1 MGDQEQSLKA
11 SAASNPGAV
20 LLQARTALGLSREQ
34 LAERLRMR
42 PHQIEALECHHKERW
57 PEAVFTIAQV
67 RRLAAALGLDPE
79 PVVESFRAD
88 LGQQTKEASPAAKA
102 VFQLGRSE
110 PTAQAKREEGQR
122 DWLHDSKR
130 DSKKESNVS
139 PVKFKRPTWLFPSI
153 GVVALLA
160 VGGIAIQR
168 NLPALQGQL
177 ATLPKL
183 WEKAPSKPTPDE
195 TVAATPKPQPKTLE
209 LSLSEPVWMS
219 VRELVGQKQL
229 FEGLMQ
235 PGPHSFP
242 LGTGVQVL
250 AGRPDLVMA
259 HIGDQPAKALGSI
272 ETIQWVTFKPPVA
285 ALNAT
290 DQSSS

>member
-1 MGDQEQSLKA
+1 MGDQNQPLNA
-11 SAASNPGAV
+11 SARSNPGAV

-34 LAERLRMR
+34 LAEQLHMR
-42 PHQIEALECHHKERW
+42 PHQIEALECHQQERW

-67 RRLAAALGLDPE
+67 RRLASALGLDAE
-79 PVVESFRAD
+79 PVVEAFRTD
-88 LGQQTKEASPAAKA
+88 LSQQTTEASPAAKA

-122 DWLHDSKR
+122 DWLHESKKDSKA
-130 DSKKESNVS
+130 KAS
-139 PVKFKRPTWLFPSI
+139 PVRFQRPSWLVPSI

-160 VGGIAIQR
+160 IGGVAISR

-177 ATLPKL
+177 AAIPKL
-183 WEKAPSKPTPDE
+183 WPKAPAKPSADAA
-195 TVAATPKPQPKTLE
+195 VAATPKPQPTTLD

-219 VRELVGQKQL
+219 VRQLVGQKQL

-285 ALNAT
+285 AGSPTAPNAG
-290 DQSSS
+290 

>member
-1 MGDQEQSLKA
+1 MGDQNQPLNA
-11 SAASNPGAV
+11 SASSNPGAV

-34 LAERLRMR
+34 LAEQLHMR
-42 PHQIEALECHHKERW
+42 PHQIEALECHQQERW

-67 RRLAAALGLDPE
+67 RRLATALGLDAE
-79 PVVESFRAD
+79 PVVEAFRAD
-88 LGQQTKEASPAAKA
+88 LSQQTTEASPAAKA

-110 PTAQAKREEGQR
+110 PKAQAKREEGQR
-122 DWLHDSKR
+122 DWLHESKKDSKT
-130 DSKKESNVS
+130 KAS
-139 PVKFKRPTWLFPSI
+139 PVRFQRPSWLVPSI

-160 VGGIAIQR
+160 IGGVAISR

-177 ATLPKL
+177 AAIPKL
-183 WEKAPSKPTPDE
+183 WPKTPAKPSADAA
-195 TVAATPKPQPKTLE
+195 VAATPKPQPTTLD

-219 VRELVGQKQL
+219 VRQLVGQKQL

-285 ALNAT
+285 AGSPTAPNAG
-290 DQSSS
+290 

>member
-1 MGDQEQSLKA
+1 MGNQDLQGVNPTP
-11 SAASNPGAV
+11 SNPGAV
-20 LLQARTALGLSREQ
+20 LLQTRTALGLSREQ
-34 LAERLRMR
+34 LAERLHMR
-42 PHQIEALECHHKERW
+42 PHQIEALECHQRERW

-67 RRLAAALGLDPE
+67 RRLAAALGLDAE
-79 PVVESFRAD
+79 PVVEAFRAD
-88 LGQQTKEASPAAKA
+88 LGQQSNEASPAAKA

-110 PTAQAKREEGQR
+110 PTAHAKREEGQR
-122 DWLHDSKR
+122 DWLHESKKDSKA
-130 DSKKESNVS
+130 S
-139 PVKFKRPTWLFPSI
+139 PVKFQRPSWLVPSI

-160 VGGIAIQR
+160 IGGVAIGR

-177 ATLPKL
+177 AALPKL
-183 WEKAPSKPTPDE
+183 WPKSPAKPSPDAA
-195 TVAATPKPQPKTLE
+195 VAATPKPQPKTLE

-219 VRELVGQKQL
+219 VRQLAGQKQL

-285 ALNAT
+285 AGSAAAPNAG
-290 DQSSS
+290 

>member
-1 MGDQEQSLKA
+1 MGDQNQPLNA
-11 SAASNPGAV
+11 SARSNPGAV

-34 LAERLRMR
+34 LAEQLHMR
-42 PHQIEALECHHKERW
+42 PHQIEALECHEQERW

-67 RRLAAALGLDPE
+67 RRLASALGLDAE
-79 PVVESFRAD
+79 PVVEAFRAD
-88 LGQQTKEASPAAKA
+88 LSQQTTEASPAAKA

-122 DWLHDSKR
+122 DWLHESKKDSKA
-130 DSKKESNVS
+130 KAS
-139 PVKFKRPTWLFPSI
+139 PVRFQRPTWLAPSI

-160 VGGIAIQR
+160 IGGVAISR

-177 ATLPKL
+177 AAIPKL
-183 WEKAPSKPTPDE
+183 WPKAPAKPSADAA
-195 TVAATPKPQPKTLE
+195 VAATPKPQPTTLD

-219 VRELVGQKQL
+219 VRQLVGQKQL

-285 ALNAT
+285 AGSPTAPNAG
-290 DQSSS
+290 

>member
-1 MGDQEQSLKA
+1 MGDQNQPLNA
-11 SAASNPGAV
+11 SARSNPGAV
-20 LLQARTALGLSREQ
+20 LLQARTALGLTREQ
-34 LAERLRMR
+34 LAEQLHMR
-42 PHQIEALECHHKERW
+42 PHQIEALECHQQERW

-67 RRLAAALGLDPE
+67 RRLATALGLDAE
-79 PVVESFRAD
+79 PVVEAFRAD
-88 LGQQTKEASPAAKA
+88 LSQQTTEASPAAKA

-122 DWLHDSKR
+122 DWLHESKKDSKA
-130 DSKKESNVS
+130 KAS
-139 PVKFKRPTWLFPSI
+139 PVRFQRPSWLVPSI

-160 VGGIAIQR
+160 IGGVAISR

-177 ATLPKL
+177 AAIPKL
-183 WEKAPSKPTPDE
+183 WPKAPAKPSADAA
-195 TVAATPKPQPKTLE
+195 VAATPKPQPTTLD

-219 VRELVGQKQL
+219 VRQLVGQKQL

-285 ALNAT
+285 AGSPTAPNAG
-290 DQSSS
+290 

>member
-1 MGDQEQSLKA
+1 MGDQNQPLN
-11 SAASNPGAV
+11 AAAPSNPGAV

-34 LAERLRMR
+34 LAERLHMR
-42 PHQIEALECHHKERW
+42 PHQIEALECHQQERW

-67 RRLAAALGLDPE
+67 RRLAAALGLDAE
-79 PVVESFRAD
+79 PVVEAFRAD
-88 LGQQTKEASPAAKA
+88 LSQQTNEASPAAKA

-122 DWLHDSKR
+122 DWLHE
-130 DSKKESNVS
+130 SKKDNKTKAS
-139 PVKFKRPTWLFPSI
+139 PVRFQRPSWLVPSI
-153 GVVALLA
+153 GVIALLA
-160 VGGIAIQR
+160 IGGVAISR

-177 ATLPKL
+177 AAIPKL
-183 WEKAPSKPTPDE
+183 WPKTPAKPSADAA
-195 TVAATPKPQPKTLE
+195 VAATPKPQPTTLD

-219 VRELVGQKQL
+219 VRQLVGQKQL

-285 ALNAT
+285 AASATAPNAG
-290 DQSSS
+290 

>member
-1 MGDQEQSLKA
+1 MGDQNQPLNA
-11 SAASNPGAV
+11 SASSNPGAV

-34 LAERLRMR
+34 LAEQLHMR
-42 PHQIEALECHHKERW
+42 PHQIEALEFHQQERW

-67 RRLAAALGLDPE
+67 RRLATALGLDAE
-79 PVVESFRAD
+79 PVVEAFRAD
-88 LGQQTKEASPAAKA
+88 LSQQTTEASPAAKA

-122 DWLHDSKR
+122 DWLHESKKDSKA
-130 DSKKESNVS
+130 KAS
-139 PVKFKRPTWLFPSI
+139 PVRFQRPSWLVPSI

-160 VGGIAIQR
+160 IGGVAISR

-177 ATLPKL
+177 AAIPKL
-183 WEKAPSKPTPDE
+183 WPKAPAKPSADAA
-195 TVAATPKPQPKTLE
+195 VAATPKPQPTTLD

-219 VRELVGQKQL
+219 VRQLVGQKQL

-285 ALNAT
+285 AGSPTAPNAG
-290 DQSSS
+290 

>member
-1 MGDQEQSLKA
+1 MGDQNQPLN
-11 SAASNPGAV
+11 AATPSNPGAV

-34 LAERLRMR
+34 LAERLHMR
-42 PHQIEALECHHKERW
+42 PHQIEALECHQQERW

-67 RRLAAALGLDPE
+67 RRLAAALGLDAE
-79 PVVESFRAD
+79 PVVEAFRAD
-88 LGQQTKEASPAAKA
+88 LSQQTNEASPAAKA

-122 DWLHDSKR
+122 DWLHE
-130 DSKKESNVS
+130 SKKDNKTKAKAS
-139 PVKFKRPTWLFPSI
+139 PVRFQRPSWLVPSI

-160 VGGIAIQR
+160 IGGVAISR

-177 ATLPKL
+177 AAIPKL
-183 WEKAPSKPTPDE
+183 WPKTPAKPSADAA
-195 TVAATPKPQPKTLE
+195 VAATPKPQPETLE

-219 VRELVGQKQL
+219 VRQLAGQKQL

-285 ALNAT
+285 AASATAPNAG
-290 DQSSS
+290 

>member
-1 MGDQEQSLKA
+1 MGDQNQPLNA
-11 SAASNPGAV
+11 SARSNPGAV

-34 LAERLRMR
+34 LAERLHMR
-42 PHQIEALECHHKERW
+42 PHQIEALECHQRERW

-67 RRLAAALGLDPE
+67 RRLAAALGLDAE
-79 PVVESFRAD
+79 PVVEAFRAD
-88 LGQQTKEASPAAKA
+88 LGQQSNEASPAAKA

-110 PTAQAKREEGQR
+110 PTAHAKREEGQR
-122 DWLHDSKR
+122 DWLHESKKDSKA
-130 DSKKESNVS
+130 S
-139 PVKFKRPTWLFPSI
+139 PVKFQRPSWLVPSI

-160 VGGIAIQR
+160 IGGVAIGR

-177 ATLPKL
+177 AALPKL
-183 WEKAPSKPTPDE
+183 WPKSPAKPSPDAA
-195 TVAATPKPQPKTLE
+195 VAATPKPQPKTLE

-219 VRELVGQKQL
+219 VRQLAGQKQL

-259 HIGDQPAKALGSI
+259 HIGDQPAKALGSL
-272 ETIQWVTFKPPVA
+272 KR
-285 ALNAT
+285 
-290 DQSSS
+290 SSG

>member
-1 MGDQEQSLKA
+1 MGDQNQPLNA
-11 SAASNPGAV
+11 SARSNPGAV

-34 LAERLRMR
+34 LAEQLHMR
-42 PHQIEALECHHKERW
+42 PHQIEALECHQQERW

-67 RRLAAALGLDPE
+67 RRLASALGLDAE
-79 PVVESFRAD
+79 PVVEAFRAD
-88 LGQQTKEASPAAKA
+88 LSQQTTEASPAAKA

-122 DWLHDSKR
+122 DWLHESKKDSKA
-130 DSKKESNVS
+130 KAS
-139 PVKFKRPTWLFPSI
+139 PVHFQRPSWLVPSI

-160 VGGIAIQR
+160 IGGVAISR

-177 ATLPKL
+177 AAIPKL
-183 WEKAPSKPTPDE
+183 WPKAPAKPSADAA
-195 TVAATPKPQPKTLE
+195 VAATPKPQPTTLD

-219 VRELVGQKQL
+219 VRQLVGQKQL

-285 ALNAT
+285 AGSPTAPNAG
-290 DQSSS
+290 

>member
-1 MGDQEQSLKA
+1 MGDQNQPLNA
-11 SAASNPGAV
+11 SASSNPGAV

-34 LAERLRMR
+34 LAEQLHMR
-42 PHQIEALECHHKERW
+42 PHQIEALECHQQERW

-67 RRLAAALGLDPE
+67 RRLATALGLDAE
-79 PVVESFRAD
+79 PVVEAFRAD
-88 LGQQTKEASPAAKA
+88 LSQQTTEASPAAKA

-122 DWLHDSKR
+122 DWLHESKKDSKT
-130 DSKKESNVS
+130 KAS
-139 PVKFKRPTWLFPSI
+139 PVRFQRPSWLVPSI

-160 VGGIAIQR
+160 IGGVAISR

-177 ATLPKL
+177 AAIPKL
-183 WEKAPSKPTPDE
+183 WPKTPAKPSADAA
-195 TVAATPKPQPKTLE
+195 VAATPKPQPTTLD

-219 VRELVGQKQL
+219 VRQLVGQKQL

-285 ALNAT
+285 AGSPTAPNAG
-290 DQSSS
+290 

>member
-1 MGDQEQSLKA
+1 MGNQDLQGVNPTP
-11 SAASNPGAV
+11 SNPGAV

-34 LAERLRMR
+34 LAERLHMR
-42 PHQIEALECHHKERW
+42 PHQIEALECHQRERW

-67 RRLAAALGLDPE
+67 RRLAAALGLDAE
-79 PVVESFRAD
+79 PVVEAFRAD
-88 LGQQTKEASPAAKA
+88 LGQQSNEASPAAKA

-110 PTAQAKREEGQR
+110 PTAHAKREEGQR
-122 DWLHDSKR
+122 DWLHESKKDSKA
-130 DSKKESNVS
+130 S
-139 PVKFKRPTWLFPSI
+139 PVKFQRPSWLVPSI

-160 VGGIAIQR
+160 IGGVAIGR

-177 ATLPKL
+177 AALPKL
-183 WEKAPSKPTPDE
+183 WPKSPAKPSPDAA
-195 TVAATPKPQPKTLE
+195 VAATPKPQPTTLD

-219 VRELVGQKQL
+219 VRQLVGQKQL

-285 ALNAT
+285 SGSPTAPNAG
-290 DQSSS
+290 

>member
-1 MGDQEQSLKA
+1 MGNQDLQGVNPTP
-11 SAASNPGAV
+11 SNPGAV

-34 LAERLRMR
+34 LAERLHMR
-42 PHQIEALECHHKERW
+42 PHQIEALECHQRERW

-67 RRLAAALGLDPE
+67 RRLAAALGLDAE
-79 PVVESFRAD
+79 PVVEAFRAD
-88 LGQQTKEASPAAKA
+88 LGQQSNEASPAAKA
-102 VFQLGRSE
+102 GFQLGRSE
-110 PTAQAKREEGQR
+110 PTAHAKREEGQR
-122 DWLHDSKR
+122 DWLHESKKDSKA
-130 DSKKESNVS
+130 S
-139 PVKFKRPTWLFPSI
+139 PVKFQRPSWLVPSI

-160 VGGIAIQR
+160 IGGVAIGR

-177 ATLPKL
+177 AALPKL
-183 WEKAPSKPTPDE
+183 WPKSPAKPSPDAA
-195 TVAATPKPQPKTLE
+195 VAATPKPQPKTLE

-219 VRELVGQKQL
+219 VRQLAGQKQL

-285 ALNAT
+285 AGSAAAPNAG
-290 DQSSS
+290 

>member
-1 MGDQEQSLKA
+1 MGKQDPQSINPLP
-11 SAASNPGAV
+11 SNPGAV
-20 LLQARTALGLSREQ
+20 LLQARTSLGLSREQ
-34 LAERLRMR
+34 LAEQLHMR
-42 PHQIEALECHHKERW
+42 PHQIEALECHQQERW

-67 RRLAAALGLDPE
+67 RRLASALGLDAE
-79 PVVESFRAD
+79 PVVEAFRAD
-88 LGQQTKEASPAAKA
+88 LSQQTTEASPAAKA

-122 DWLHDSKR
+122 DWLHESKKDSKT
-130 DSKKESNVS
+130 KAS
-139 PVKFKRPTWLFPSI
+139 PVRFQRPSWLVPSI

-160 VGGIAIQR
+160 IGGVAISR

-177 ATLPKL
+177 AAIPKL
-183 WEKAPSKPTPDE
+183 WPKAPAKPSTDAA
-195 TVAATPKPQPKTLE
+195 VAATPKPQPTTLD

-219 VRELVGQKQL
+219 VRQLVGQKQL

-285 ALNAT
+285 AGSPTAPNAG
-290 DQSSS
+290 

>member
-1 MGDQEQSLKA
+1 MGDQNQPLNA
-11 SAASNPGAV
+11 SARSNPGAV

-34 LAERLRMR
+34 LAEQLHMR
-42 PHQIEALECHHKERW
+42 PHQIEALECHQQERW

-67 RRLAAALGLDPE
+67 RRLASALGLDAE
-79 PVVESFRAD
+79 PVVEAFRAD
-88 LGQQTKEASPAAKA
+88 LSQQTTEASPAAKA

-122 DWLHDSKR
+122 DWLHESKKDSKA
-130 DSKKESNVS
+130 KAS
-139 PVKFKRPTWLFPSI
+139 PVRFQRPSWLVPSI

-160 VGGIAIQR
+160 IGGVAISR

-177 ATLPKL
+177 AAIPKL
-183 WEKAPSKPTPDE
+183 WPKAPAKPSADAA
-195 TVAATPKPQPKTLE
+195 VAATPKPQPTTLD

-219 VRELVGQKQL
+219 VRQLVGQKQL

-285 ALNAT
+285 AGSPTAPNAG
-290 DQSSS
+290 

>member
-1 MGDQEQSLKA
+1 MGDQNQPLNA
-11 SAASNPGAV
+11 SASSNPGAV

-34 LAERLRMR
+34 LAEQLHMR
-42 PHQIEALECHHKERW
+42 PHQIEALECHQQERW

-67 RRLAAALGLDPE
+67 RRLASALGLDAE
-79 PVVESFRAD
+79 PVVEAFRAD
-88 LGQQTKEASPAAKA
+88 LSQQTTEASPAAKA

-122 DWLHDSKR
+122 DWLHESKKDSKT
-130 DSKKESNVS
+130 KAS
-139 PVKFKRPTWLFPSI
+139 PVRFQRPSWLVPSI

-160 VGGIAIQR
+160 IGGVAISR

-177 ATLPKL
+177 AAIPKL
-183 WEKAPSKPTPDE
+183 WPKTPAKPSVDAA
-195 TVAATPKPQPKTLE
+195 VAATPKPQPTTLD

-219 VRELVGQKQL
+219 VRQLVGQKQL

-285 ALNAT
+285 SGSPTAPNAG
-290 DQSSS
+290 

>member
-1 MGDQEQSLKA
+1 MGNQDLQGVTPTP
-11 SAASNPGAV
+11 SNPGAV

-34 LAERLRMR
+34 LAERLHMR
-42 PHQIEALECHHKERW
+42 PHQIEALECHQRERW

-67 RRLAAALGLDPE
+67 RRLAAALGLDAE
-79 PVVESFRAD
+79 PVVEAFRAD
-88 LGQQTKEASPAAKA
+88 LGQQSNEASPAAKA

-110 PTAQAKREEGQR
+110 PTAHAKREEGQR
-122 DWLHDSKR
+122 DWLHESKKDSKA
-130 DSKKESNVS
+130 S
-139 PVKFKRPTWLFPSI
+139 PVKFQRPSWLVPSI

-160 VGGIAIQR
+160 IGGVAIGR

-177 ATLPKL
+177 AALPKL
-183 WEKAPSKPTPDE
+183 WPKSPAKPSPDAA
-195 TVAATPKPQPKTLE
+195 VAATPKPQPKTLE

-219 VRELVGQKQL
+219 VRQLAGQKQL

-285 ALNAT
+285 AGSPTAPNAG
-290 DQSSS
+290 

>member
-1 MGDQEQSLKA
+1 MGDQNQPLNA
-11 SAASNPGAV
+11 SASSNPGAV

-34 LAERLRMR
+34 LAEQLHMR
-42 PHQIEALECHHKERW
+42 PHQIEALECHQQERW

-67 RRLAAALGLDPE
+67 RRLASALGLDAE
-79 PVVESFRAD
+79 PVVEAFRAD
-88 LGQQTKEASPAAKA
+88 LSQQTTEASPAAKA

-122 DWLHDSKR
+122 DWLHESKKDSKA
-130 DSKKESNVS
+130 KAS
-139 PVKFKRPTWLFPSI
+139 PVRFQRPSWLVPSI

-160 VGGIAIQR
+160 IGGVAISR

-177 ATLPKL
+177 AAIPKL
-183 WEKAPSKPTPDE
+183 WPKTPAKPSADAA
-195 TVAATPKPQPKTLE
+195 VAATPKPQPTTLD

-219 VRELVGQKQL
+219 VRQLVGQKQL

-285 ALNAT
+285 AGSPTAPNAG
-290 DQSSS
+290 

>member
-1 MGDQEQSLKA
+1 
-11 SAASNPGAV
+11 

-34 LAERLRMR
+34 LAERLHMR
-42 PHQIEALECHHKERW
+42 PHQIEALECHQQERW

-67 RRLAAALGLDPE
+67 RRLAAALGLDAE
-79 PVVESFRAD
+79 PVVEAFRAD
-88 LGQQTKEASPAAKA
+88 LSQQTKEASPAAKA

-122 DWLHDSKR
+122 DWLHE
-130 DSKKESNVS
+130 SKKDNKTKAS
-139 PVKFKRPTWLFPSI
+139 PVRFQRPSWLVPSI

-160 VGGIAIQR
+160 IGGVAISR

-177 ATLPKL
+177 AAIPKL
-183 WEKAPSKPTPDE
+183 WPKTPAKPSADAA
-195 TVAATPKPQPKTLE
+195 VAATPKPQPKTLE

-219 VRELVGQKQL
+219 VRQLAGQKQL

-285 ALNAT
+285 AASATAPNAG
-290 DQSSS
+290 

>member
-1 MGDQEQSLKA
+1 MGDQNQPLNA
-11 SAASNPGAV
+11 SARSNPGAV

-34 LAERLRMR
+34 LAEQLHMR
-42 PHQIEALECHHKERW
+42 PHQIEALECHQQERW

-67 RRLAAALGLDPE
+67 RRLASALGLDAE
-79 PVVESFRAD
+79 PVVEAFRAD
-88 LGQQTKEASPAAKA
+88 LSQQTTEASPAAKA

-122 DWLHDSKR
+122 DWLHESKKDSKA
-130 DSKKESNVS
+130 KAS
-139 PVKFKRPTWLFPSI
+139 PVRFQRPSWLVPSI

-160 VGGIAIQR
+160 IGGVAISR

-177 ATLPKL
+177 AAIPKL
-183 WEKAPSKPTPDE
+183 WPKAPAKPSADAA
-195 TVAATPKPQPKTLE
+195 VAATPKPQPTTRD

-219 VRELVGQKQL
+219 VRQLVGQKQL

-285 ALNAT
+285 AGSPTAPNAG
-290 DQSSS
+290 

>member
-1 MGDQEQSLKA
+1 MGDQNQPLNA
-11 SAASNPGAV
+11 SARSNPGAV

-34 LAERLRMR
+34 LAEQLHMR
-42 PHQIEALECHHKERW
+42 PHQIEALECHQQERW

-67 RRLAAALGLDPE
+67 RRLAAALGLDAE
-79 PVVESFRAD
+79 PVVEAFRAD
-88 LGQQTKEASPAAKA
+88 LSQQTTEASPAAKA

-110 PTAQAKREEGQR
+110 PTAQTKREEGQR
-122 DWLHDSKR
+122 DWLHE
-130 DSKKESNVS
+130 SKKDSQPKAS
-139 PVKFKRPTWLFPSI
+139 PVRFQRPSWLVPSI

-160 VGGIAIQR
+160 IGGVAISR

-177 ATLPKL
+177 AAIPKL
-183 WEKAPSKPTPDE
+183 WPKTPAKPSADAA
-195 TVAATPKPQPKTLE
+195 VAATPKAQPTTLD

-219 VRELVGQKQL
+219 VRQLAGQKQL

-285 ALNAT
+285 SGSPTAPNAG
-290 DQSSS
+290 

>member
-1 MGDQEQSLKA
+1 MGDQNQPLNA
-11 SAASNPGAV
+11 SARSNPGAV

-34 LAERLRMR
+34 LAEQLHMR
-42 PHQIEALECHHKERW
+42 PHQIEALECHQQERW

-67 RRLAAALGLDPE
+67 RRLASALGLDAE
-79 PVVESFRAD
+79 PVVEAFRAD
-88 LGQQTKEASPAAKA
+88 LSQQTTEASPAAKA

-122 DWLHDSKR
+122 DWLHESKKDSKT
-130 DSKKESNVS
+130 KAS
-139 PVKFKRPTWLFPSI
+139 PVRFQRPSWLVPSI

-160 VGGIAIQR
+160 IGGVAISR

-177 ATLPKL
+177 AAIPKL
-183 WEKAPSKPTPDE
+183 WPKAPAKPSADAA
-195 TVAATPKPQPKTLE
+195 VAATPKPQPTTLD

-219 VRELVGQKQL
+219 VRQLVGQKQL

-285 ALNAT
+285 AGSPTAPNAG
-290 DQSSS
+290 

>member
-1 MGDQEQSLKA
+1 MGDQNQPLNA
-11 SAASNPGAV
+11 SARSNPGAV

-34 LAERLRMR
+34 LAEQLHMR
-42 PHQIEALECHHKERW
+42 PHQIEALECHQQERW

-67 RRLAAALGLDPE
+67 RRLATALGLDAE
-79 PVVESFRAD
+79 PVVEAFRAD
-88 LGQQTKEASPAAKA
+88 LSQQTTEASPAAKA

-122 DWLHDSKR
+122 DWLHESKKDSKA
-130 DSKKESNVS
+130 KAS
-139 PVKFKRPTWLFPSI
+139 PVRFQRPSWLVPSI

-160 VGGIAIQR
+160 IGGVAISR

-177 ATLPKL
+177 AAIPKL
-183 WEKAPSKPTPDE
+183 WPKAPAKPSADAA
-195 TVAATPKPQPKTLE
+195 VAATPKPQPTTLD

-219 VRELVGQKQL
+219 VRQLVGQKQL

-285 ALNAT
+285 AGSPTAPNAG
-290 DQSSS
+290 

>member
-1 MGDQEQSLKA
+1 MGNQDLQGVNPTS
-11 SAASNPGAV
+11 SNPGAV

-34 LAERLRMR
+34 LAERLHMR
-42 PHQIEALECHHKERW
+42 PHQIEALECHQRERW

-67 RRLAAALGLDPE
+67 RRLAAALGLDAE
-79 PVVESFRAD
+79 PVVEAFRAD
-88 LGQQTKEASPAAKA
+88 LGQQSNEASPAAKA

-110 PTAQAKREEGQR
+110 PTAHAKREEGQR
-122 DWLHDSKR
+122 DWLHESKKDSKA
-130 DSKKESNVS
+130 S
-139 PVKFKRPTWLFPSI
+139 PVKFQRPSWLVPSI

-160 VGGIAIQR
+160 IGGVAISR

-177 ATLPKL
+177 AAIPKL
-183 WEKAPSKPTPDE
+183 WPKAPAKPSADAA
-195 TVAATPKPQPKTLE
+195 VAATPKPQPTTLD

-219 VRELVGQKQL
+219 VRQLVGQKQL

-259 HIGDQPAKALGSI
+259 HIGDQPAKTLGSI

-285 ALNAT
+285 AGSPTAPNAG
-290 DQSSS
+290 

>member
-1 MGDQEQSLKA
+1 MGDQNHPLNA
-11 SAASNPGAV
+11 SARSNPGAV

-34 LAERLRMR
+34 LAEQLHMR
-42 PHQIEALECHHKERW
+42 PHQIEALECHQQERW

-67 RRLAAALGLDPE
+67 RRLASALGLDAE
-79 PVVESFRAD
+79 PVVEAFRAD
-88 LGQQTKEASPAAKA
+88 LSQQTTEASPAAKA

-122 DWLHDSKR
+122 DWLHESKKDSKA
-130 DSKKESNVS
+130 KAS
-139 PVKFKRPTWLFPSI
+139 PVRFQRPSWLVPSI

-160 VGGIAIQR
+160 IGGVAISR

-177 ATLPKL
+177 AAIPKL
-183 WEKAPSKPTPDE
+183 WPKAPAKPSADAA
-195 TVAATPKPQPKTLE
+195 VAATPKPQPTTLD

-219 VRELVGQKQL
+219 VRQLVGQKQL

-285 ALNAT
+285 AGSPTAPNAG
-290 DQSSS
+290 

>member
-1 MGDQEQSLKA
+1 MGNQDLQGVNPTP
-11 SAASNPGAV
+11 SNPGAV

-34 LAERLRMR
+34 LAERLHMR
-42 PHQIEALECHHKERW
+42 PHQIEALECHQRERW

-67 RRLAAALGLDPE
+67 RRLAAALGLDAE
-79 PVVESFRAD
+79 PVVEAFRAD
-88 LGQQTKEASPAAKA
+88 LGQQSNEASPAAKA

-110 PTAQAKREEGQR
+110 PTAHAKREEGQR
-122 DWLHDSKR
+122 DWLHESKKDSKA
-130 DSKKESNVS
+130 S
-139 PVKFKRPTWLFPSI
+139 PVKFRRPSWLVPSI

-160 VGGIAIQR
+160 IGGVAIGR

-177 ATLPKL
+177 AALPKL
-183 WEKAPSKPTPDE
+183 WPKSPAKPSPDAA
-195 TVAATPKPQPKTLE
+195 VAATPKPQPKTLE

-219 VRELVGQKQL
+219 VRQLAGQKQL

-285 ALNAT
+285 AGSAAAPNAG
-290 DQSSS
+290 

>member
-1 MGDQEQSLKA
+1 MGDQNQPLNA
-11 SAASNPGAV
+11 SARSNPGAV

-34 LAERLRMR
+34 LAEQLHMR
-42 PHQIEALECHHKERW
+42 PHQIEALECHQQERW

-67 RRLAAALGLDPE
+67 RRLATTLGLDAE
-79 PVVESFRAD
+79 PVVDAFRAD
-88 LGQQTKEASPAAKA
+88 LSQQTTEASPAAKA

-122 DWLHDSKR
+122 DWLHESKKDSKA
-130 DSKKESNVS
+130 KAS
-139 PVKFKRPTWLFPSI
+139 PVRFQRPSWLVPSI

-160 VGGIAIQR
+160 IGGVAISR

-177 ATLPKL
+177 AAIPKL
-183 WEKAPSKPTPDE
+183 WPKAPAKPSADAA
-195 TVAATPKPQPKTLE
+195 VAATPKPQPTTLD

-219 VRELVGQKQL
+219 VRQLVGQKQL

-285 ALNAT
+285 AGSPTAPNAG
-290 DQSSS
+290 

>member
-1 MGDQEQSLKA
+1 MGNQDLQGVNPTP
-11 SAASNPGAV
+11 SNPGAV

-34 LAERLRMR
+34 LAERLHMR
-42 PHQIEALECHHKERW
+42 PHQIEALECHQRERW

-67 RRLAAALGLDPE
+67 RRLAAALGLDAE
-79 PVVESFRAD
+79 PVVEAFRAD
-88 LGQQTKEASPAAKA
+88 LGQQSNEASPAAKA

-110 PTAQAKREEGQR
+110 PTAHAKREEGQR
-122 DWLHDSKR
+122 DWLHESKKDSKA
-130 DSKKESNVS
+130 S
-139 PVKFKRPTWLFPSI
+139 PVKFQRPSWLVPSI

-160 VGGIAIQR
+160 IGGVAIGR

-177 ATLPKL
+177 AALPKL
-183 WEKAPSKPTPDE
+183 WPKSPAKPSPDAA
-195 TVAATPKPQPKTLE
+195 VAATPKPQPKTLE

-219 VRELVGQKQL
+219 VRQLAGQKQL

-285 ALNAT
+285 AGSAAAPNAG
-290 DQSSS
+290 

>member
-1 MGDQEQSLKA
+1 MGDQNQPLNA
-11 SAASNPGAV
+11 SARSNPGAV

-34 LAERLRMR
+34 LAEQLHMR
-42 PHQIEALECHHKERW
+42 PHQIEALECHQQERW

-67 RRLAAALGLDPE
+67 RRLASALGLDAE
-79 PVVESFRAD
+79 PVVEAFRAD
-88 LGQQTKEASPAAKA
+88 LSQQTTEASPAAKA

-122 DWLHDSKR
+122 DWLHESKKDSKA
-130 DSKKESNVS
+130 KAS
-139 PVKFKRPTWLFPSI
+139 PVGFQRPSWLVPSI

-160 VGGIAIQR
+160 IGGVAISR

-177 ATLPKL
+177 AAIPKL
-183 WEKAPSKPTPDE
+183 WPKAPAKPSADAA
-195 TVAATPKPQPKTLE
+195 VAATPKPQPTTLD

-219 VRELVGQKQL
+219 VRQLVGQKQL

-285 ALNAT
+285 AGSPTAPNAG
-290 DQSSS
+290 

>member
-1 MGDQEQSLKA
+1 MGDQNQPLNA
-11 SAASNPGAV
+11 SGRSNPGAV

-34 LAERLRMR
+34 LAEQLHMR
-42 PHQIEALECHHKERW
+42 PHQIEALECHQQERW

-67 RRLAAALGLDPE
+67 RRLATALGLDAE
-79 PVVESFRAD
+79 PVVEAFRAD
-88 LGQQTKEASPAAKA
+88 LSQQTTEASPAAKA

-122 DWLHDSKR
+122 DWLHESKKDSKA
-130 DSKKESNVS
+130 KAS
-139 PVKFKRPTWLFPSI
+139 PVRFQRPSWLVPSI

-160 VGGIAIQR
+160 IGGVAISR

-177 ATLPKL
+177 AAIPKL
-183 WEKAPSKPTPDE
+183 WPKTPAKPSADAA
-195 TVAATPKPQPKTLE
+195 VAATPKPQPTTLD

-219 VRELVGQKQL
+219 VRQLVGQKQL

-285 ALNAT
+285 AGSPTAPNAG
-290 DQSSS
+290 

>member
-1 MGDQEQSLKA
+1 MGDQNQPLNA
-11 SAASNPGAV
+11 SASSNPGAV

-34 LAERLRMR
+34 LAEQLHMR
-42 PHQIEALECHHKERW
+42 PHQIEALECHQQERW

-67 RRLAAALGLDPE
+67 RRLATALGLDAE
-79 PVVESFRAD
+79 PVVEAFRAD
-88 LGQQTKEASPAAKA
+88 LSQQTTEASPAAKA

-122 DWLHDSKR
+122 DWLHESKKDSKT
-130 DSKKESNVS
+130 KAS
-139 PVKFKRPTWLFPSI
+139 PVRFQRPSWLVPSI

-160 VGGIAIQR
+160 IGGVAISR
-168 NLPALQGQL
+168 NLPALQDQL
-177 ATLPKL
+177 AAIPKL
-183 WEKAPSKPTPDE
+183 WPKTPAKPSADAA
-195 TVAATPKPQPKTLE
+195 VAATPKPQPTTLD

-219 VRELVGQKQL
+219 VRQLVGQKQL

-285 ALNAT
+285 AGSPTAPNAG
-290 DQSSS
+290 

>member
-1 MGDQEQSLKA
+1 MGNQDLQGVNPTP
-11 SAASNPGAV
+11 SNPGAV
-20 LLQARTALGLSREQ
+20 LLQARTAIGLSREQ
-34 LAERLRMR
+34 LAERLHMR
-42 PHQIEALECHHKERW
+42 PHQIEALECHQRERW

-67 RRLAAALGLDPE
+67 RRLAAALGLDAE
-79 PVVESFRAD
+79 PVVEAFRAD
-88 LGQQTKEASPAAKA
+88 LGQQSNEASPAAKA

-110 PTAQAKREEGQR
+110 PTAHAKREEGQR
-122 DWLHDSKR
+122 DWLHESKKDSKA
-130 DSKKESNVS
+130 S
-139 PVKFKRPTWLFPSI
+139 PVKFQRPSWLVPSI

-160 VGGIAIQR
+160 IGGVAIGR

-177 ATLPKL
+177 AALPKL
-183 WEKAPSKPTPDE
+183 WPKSPAKPSPDAA
-195 TVAATPKPQPKTLE
+195 VAATPKPQPKTLE

-219 VRELVGQKQL
+219 VRQLAGQKQL

-285 ALNAT
+285 AGSAAAPNAG
-290 DQSSS
+290 